1 MKSLNILFAEK
12 CGNFGF
18 ENTFGGK
25 NALFRTLEWAKKLE
39 NGSKTVIFCFSS
51 EVELVK
57 RAFEEAKKDLGLEID
72 IVSEDTWT
80 NEKLFSEIKAA
91 LSKDGSDFALFSMA
105 FCPFLNAELTKK
117 LISTHTEYKS
127 EYSFADGY
135 PYGVCPEII
144 DTGLSG
150 ILSELI
156 KTKDDLKNK
165 LVTKDSVMD
174 LLKTDINSFEIETEI
189 SSIDWRLYRFDFE
202 CSKKENYLA
211 CKNLFELTSSMSD
224 EDKKDVQKV
233 ISKAVNEKVIKTIP
247 AYFNIQ
253 IEKSCP
259 SKCTYCAYSKL
270 EKNQCGEMEFEKYA
284 KLLSDINSVNPDS
297 VVSLSLWGE
306 PVMHKDFFK
315 FVEEGFKYPGLTIL
329 VETTGFDV
337 SKVELANPSSS
348 FNASMKSLAEKS
360 LSKGTCAN
368 GLPGLIW
375 IVSLDAMKGET
386 YEKLHP
392 GLRYKNAV
400 ESVKYLNSLFAGSVY
415 AQYLRINE
423 NEEELESFFR
433 TFKEKTS
440 ISNGNFI
447 IQKYDNF
454 CKKLDDHKSADLS
467 PIERFPCWHLRR
479 DFNIL
484 ANGDVPLC
492 KNKSFDAP
500 VGNVFTDS
508 IENIWKKFDEELK
521 KHIDKK
527 YSGGCE
533 VCDEYYTYNF

>member
-25 NALFRTLEWAKKLE
+25 NALYRTLEWAKKLE

-51 EVELVK
+51 EVEFVK
-57 RAFEEAKKDLGLEID
+57 KAVSEAKNDFVLEID
-72 IVSEDTWT
+72 VTEKDEWT
-80 NEKLFSEIKAA
+80 NEVLFAEIKNA
-91 LSKDGSDFALFSMA
+91 LSNDGAEAALFSMA

-127 EYSFADGY
+127 EYSFADGF

-144 DTGLSG
+144 DAGLSG

-156 KTKDDLKNK
+156 KTKDELKNK
-165 LVTKDSVMD
+165 PVTKDSVMD

-189 SSIDWRLYRFDFE
+189 SEIDWRLYRFDFE
-202 CSKKENYLA
+202 CNKKENFIA
-211 CKNLFELTSSMSD
+211 CKNLYELASSMSD
-224 EDKKDVQKV
+224 DDKKDVQKV
-233 ISKAVNEKVIKTIP
+233 ISKAVNEKVLKTIP

-270 EKNQCGEMEFEKYA
+270 GKNMCGEMEFEKYA
-284 KLLSDINSVNPDS
+284 KLLGDINSVNPDS

-306 PVMHKDFFK
+306 PVLHKDFFK

-329 VETTGFDV
+329 IETTGFDF
-337 SKVELANPSSS
+337 SKEELANPSSN
-348 FNASMKSLAEKS
+348 FNASMKSLSEKFHEAKILKNG
-360 LSKGTCAN
+360 LSK
-368 GLPGLIW
+368 LIW

-386 YEKLHP
+386 YEMIHP
-392 GLRYKNAV
+392 GLKYENAV

-415 AQYLRINE
+415 AQYLRLNE

-440 ISNGNFI
+440 ISGGNFI
-447 IQKYDNF
+447 IQKYDDF
-454 CKKLDDHKSADLS
+454 CKKLEDHKSADLS
-467 PIERFPCWHLRR
+467 PVERFPCWHLRR

-484 ANGDVPLC
+484 SNGDVPFC
-492 KNKSFDAP
+492 KNKSFDSP
-500 VGNVFTDS
+500 VGNVFADS
-508 IENIWKKFDEELK
+508 IENIWNKFDSELK
-521 KHIDKK
+521 NHIEKNYCKD
-527 YSGGCE
+527 CE
-533 VCDEYYTYNF
+533 ACDEYYTYNF